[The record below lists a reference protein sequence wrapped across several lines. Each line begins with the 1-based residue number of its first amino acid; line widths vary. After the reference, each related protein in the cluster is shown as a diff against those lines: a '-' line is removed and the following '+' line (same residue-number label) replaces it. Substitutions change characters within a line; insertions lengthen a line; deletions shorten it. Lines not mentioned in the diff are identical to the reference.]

1 MKIVVVLFVEGVEEM
16 EIVILVDVLWCGG
29 VWFFFCCRLFLIKKN
44 KCYICMKILY
54 YILYC
59 IDFL

>member
-29 VWFFFCCRLFLIKKN
+29 VCFFCSFI
-44 KCYICMKILY
+44 
-54 YILYC
+54 
-59 IDFL
+59 

>member
-29 VWFFFCCRLFLIKKN
+29 VWFFFVVDYF
-44 KCYICMKILY
+44 
-54 YILYC
+54 
-59 IDFL
+59 